1 MLIMLIYL
9 LHGWSNTVFID
20 QMQITS
26 EQFKSWAQKI
36 QGTKEDVEG
45 EQEQQDPY
53 NGPHNADDFTAAV
66 QLCGLYKNNHFKGY
80 HLIGWFEFFYYQ
92 NSIGNVPVCTM

>member
-1 MLIMLIYL
+1 
-9 LHGWSNTVFID
+9 
-20 QMQITS
+20 MQITS

-66 QLCGLYKNNHFKGY
+66 QLCGLYKHNHF
-80 HLIGWFEFFYYQ
+80 
-92 NSIGNVPVCTM
+92 

>member
-1 MLIMLIYL
+1 MQYSLIKCK
-9 LHGWSNTVFID
+9 F
-20 QMQITS
+20 TS

-66 QLCGLYKNNHFKGY
+66 QLCGLYKKNHFKGY
-80 HLIGWFEFFYYQ
+80 YLIRWFEFFLLPKLNWKCTSMYYVECLYRQ
-92 NSIGNVPVCTM
+92 